1 MAKRSTW
8 ALRILF
14 LVAAIVFVAIQLKLF
29 AVQSESANRATA
41 AVDSENDCQSK
52 MRSLV
57 DKLMTQQG
65 TLMSLEEEKKR
76 LEGQTLELGS
86 VLAEYQS
93 TSLIM
98 VNL

>member
-1 MAKRSTW
+1 
-8 ALRILF
+8 
-14 LVAAIVFVAIQLKLF
+14 
-29 AVQSESANRATA
+29 VQSESANRATA

-76 LEGQTLELGS
+76 LEGQTSELGS